1 MIYIWLIVGAVVLAA
16 VLYAVMRK
24 ASGPRPK
31 TPASLKVGQQLPNF
45 VALDEDGNSVS
56 SSELAGSPAVILFIR
71 GNWCPFCNKQV
82 EGLTQHYKE
91 IVELGAKLI
100 FITPKPLDTTRRVAD
115 FFKVDFDFW
124 LDDSLQITKDLG
136 LLHPHGVPDNYR
148 KEFGEDTVWPTSVLV
163 DAGGTIR
170 YSHLSNFI
178 IDRPNPQT
186 LLKKLKKL

>member
-1 MIYIWLIVGAVVLAA
+1 MIYIWLIVGILALA
-16 VLYAVMRK
+16 IVLYAVMRK

-31 TPASLKVGQQLPNF
+31 TPALLKVGQKLPDF
-45 VALDEDGNSVS
+45 VALDESGNSVS
-56 SSELAGSPAVILFIR
+56 SSELIGAPAVILFIR

-82 EGLTQHYKE
+82 EGLTQHYKD

-124 LDDSLQITKDLG
+124 LDDSLHITKDLG
-136 LLHPHGVPDNYR
+136 LLHPKGVPDNYR

-163 DAGGTIR
+163 DAEGIIR

-178 IDRPNPQT
+178 IDRPNPQA
-186 LLKKLKKL
+186 LLKRLKKL